1 MDNYINN
8 LEKIKIKKKIQEA
21 QKNVNIYFKNLTRY
35 LEGNEMI
42 LLSKCGIPVNIYK
55 KTLFNYLCVLS
66 NSKTV
71 QSGFN
76 SLKESLLPSPII
88 NSPYYHLTDGYLHDQ
103 NFNAENLGYMLES
116 YISDSFT
123 MFTELKNLPIKFDYN
138 EFLNFSITQIK
149 GFLKEY
155 DLEDIE
161 LSSYEFAEIIF
172 AKALL
177 ANLSYEIT
185 IEKFLKNK

>member
-1 MDNYINN
+1 MNN
-8 LEKIKIKKKIQEA
+8 VEKIKIKKKIQEA
-21 QKNVNIYFKNLTRY
+21 QKNVNIYFKNLTRH

-55 KTLFNYLCVLS
+55 KILFNYLCILS

-76 SLKESLLPSPII
+76 SLKEALLSSPII

-185 IEKFLKNK
+185 IEKFLNNK